1 VGRPLALASVADLDR
16 HDTGHGHPERPARL
30 QAVMRG
36 IEGAGIDDALL
47 RLEGRAT
54 RREELERVHDPRYLD
69 ALEHLAGA
77 GGGSLDPD
85 TPMAAGSW
93 ATAVQA
99 AGLGLAAVE
108 ALQAGE
114 ADAAFVAPRPP
125 GHHAGAARA
134 MGFCLLNNV
143 AVAAAALAADGQR
156 VAIVDW
162 DVHHGNGTQ
171 DLFWDDT
178 RVLFAS
184 THQWPC
190 YPGTGRADETGG
202 PGAPGGTV
210 NVPVPPGATGDVL
223 LAALDE
229 VVAPAVDAFGPDW
242 VLVSA
247 GYDAHRDDPL
257 ADLAL
262 SAGDYASLTRRVA
275 AFAPAPARLVV
286 FLEGGYDLEALA
298 RSAGATAA
306 ALVGVDHRPEPETN
320 GGPGREAVRQ
330 AAAARTRS

>member
-1 VGRPLALASVADLDR
+1 
-16 HDTGHGHPERPARL
+16 
-30 QAVMRG
+30 
-36 IEGAGIDDALL
+36 
-47 RLEGRAT
+47 
-54 RREELERVHDPRYLD
+54 
-69 ALEHLAGA
+69 
-77 GGGSLDPD
+77 
-85 TPMAAGSW
+85 
-93 ATAVQA
+93 
-99 AGLGLAAVE
+99 
-108 ALQAGE
+108 
-114 ADAAFVAPRPP
+114 
-125 GHHAGAARA
+125 
-134 MGFCLLNNV
+134 
-143 AVAAAALAADGQR
+143 
-156 VAIVDW
+156 
-162 DVHHGNGTQ
+162 
-171 DLFWDDT
+171 
-178 RVLFAS
+178 
-184 THQWPC
+184 
-190 YPGTGRADETGG
+190 
-202 PGAPGGTV
+202 V